1 MMEMSCGTQ
10 TANYALF
17 LQFYG
22 VLRFDDVWNLVG
34 SCFRSGLVF
43 GMCTTTLL
51 KLVLA
56 GMRVV
61 LQFAS
66 FLLS

>member
-1 MMEMSCGTQ
+1 MIEMSCGIQ
-10 TANYALF
+10 TATYALF

-43 GMCTTTLL
+43 RMCTISLL

-56 GMRVV
+56 ENE
-61 LQFAS
+61 S
-66 FLLS
+66 W